1 MDSNIDLS
9 KNLKLKQN
17 LINELKELINL
28 DTKMNEKYLG
38 FKEIQNKWF
47 KIGPVPR
54 SQSVTIWN
62 TLQHHIKNF
71 YDYLHLNRK
80 FKEIDIKYNLDKKKE
95 WLARM
100 EESEKDELDK
110 LFEKHL
116 TNK

>member
-9 KNLKLKQN
+9 KNLKLKQD

-54 SQSVTIWN
+54 S
-62 TLQHHIKNF
+62 
-71 YDYLHLNRK
+71 
-80 FKEIDIKYNLDKKKE
+80 
-95 WLARM
+95 
-100 EESEKDELDK
+100 
-110 LFEKHL
+110 
-116 TNK
+116 